1 LPDANIEDWP
11 GLDASRYTVTAPRVE
26 LPTALAVDPVD
37 NSERLRAV
45 RRCCGTCRDFRRDD
59 DGERGWCE
67 NPHAFAQRR
76 MVQSS
81 ELACRSSI
89 GVWWLPHDEL
99 WLERA
104 DITHHGRPTPLMD
117 VLGRELMLNKQAMDA
132 REPELETD

>member
-1 LPDANIEDWP
+1 VP
-11 GLDASRYTVTAPRVE
+11 PRAE
-26 LPTALAVDPVD
+26 LPLALDVDPVD
-37 NSERLRAV
+37 SSQRLPGV
-45 RRCCGTCRDFRRDD
+45 PRCCGTCRDFRRDE
-59 DGERGWCE
+59 DGEQGWCA

-99 WLERA
+99 WLEHA

-117 VLGRELMLNKQAMDA
+117 DLGRYLMRNKQAMDA
-132 REPELETD
+132 REAELDINEA